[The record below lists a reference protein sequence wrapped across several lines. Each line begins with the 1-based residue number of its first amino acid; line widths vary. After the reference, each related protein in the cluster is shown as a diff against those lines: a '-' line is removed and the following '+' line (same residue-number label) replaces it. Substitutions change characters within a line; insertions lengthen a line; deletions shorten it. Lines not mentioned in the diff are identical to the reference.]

1 MLCVAITII
10 ISGVQCHL
18 EGRVLKVAAE
28 HWDPFFVI
36 SEGEEAYS
44 GLMEKVLDYLR
55 LSLNFS
61 TSIIRDH
68 PLMTSAHRAAKK
80 LSM

>member
-1 MLCVAITII
+1 MFSRLLRVAITII
-10 ISGVQCHL
+10 SGAQCHL

-36 SEGEEAYS
+36 SQGEAYS

-68 PLMTSAHRAAKK
+68 P
-80 LSM
+80 

>member
-1 MLCVAITII
+1 MLSGLFYVTITII
-10 ISGVQCHL
+10 SGAQCHL

-36 SEGEEAYS
+36 SEGETYSYS

-68 PLMTSAHRAAKK
+68 P
-80 LSM
+80 